1 VVSSNGGYAHI
12 LLKNS
17 VFGQLSAFH
26 RNIVPRARHFENVVY
41 LKPIHK
47 TPVLNRGSI
56 FPAGEFFNRIRR
68 KRILQSWSLRRARA
82 ILRTAG
88 SKSVRIANAFK
99 SQKNWRALIRS
110 DRRGAYRLNVD

>member
-1 VVSSNGGYAHI
+1 MQPKYAVLYEARGDFGQSNNMKI
-12 LLKNS
+12 LLERTVGLDWEQKRDVLCTIFRLGPLVRLCKVLYLRILLINS

-56 FPAGEFFNRIRR
+56 FPAGEFFNRIC
-68 KRILQSWSLRRARA
+68 A
-82 ILRTAG
+82 
-88 SKSVRIANAFK
+88 
-99 SQKNWRALIRS
+99 
-110 DRRGAYRLNVD
+110 